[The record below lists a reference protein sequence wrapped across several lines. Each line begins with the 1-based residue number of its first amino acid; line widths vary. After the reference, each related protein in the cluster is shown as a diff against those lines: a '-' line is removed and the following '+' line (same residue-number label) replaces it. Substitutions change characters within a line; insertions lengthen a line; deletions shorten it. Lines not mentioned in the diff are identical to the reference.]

1 MRLGGFTA
9 VLLLLAA
16 GATSAAAAGDAR
28 LAAVQVALQH
38 RHLYRGTIDGVDG
51 PATRS
56 GVVALQRRKGL
67 VPDGV
72 VGPKTLAVLGGR
84 TSELGAR
91 VLFRGASGLDVA
103 ALQFSLAWHGFPSGA
118 LDGVL
123 GARTEFA
130 DPAFPALGPPRRR
143 TESSD
148 RRPSQRFAQPVGVSP
163 LRLAWPLVAPISD
176 PFGPRGSRFHAGI
189 DLAANAGTTVAAAA
203 PGRVA
208 WAAWRDGGWG
218 DLVVIAHGGGVRTMY
233 AHLSRIDVRVG
244 ERVAAGA
251 GRSGASARR
260 ETRPGRTCTSRCGT
274 AARRSI
280 RSAPCASVGAMEIA
294 LRPANSLT
302 LAALAE
308 LFTAAYAGYVLPFAI
323 DEPTLRF
330 MVDAF
335 DIDLDCLPRR
345 LPRRRAGRPREPRAD
360 ERTRR
365 GSAASA
371 SFRPLGPGESPRRS
385 WARSTRRRAPAA
397 SRRSGSR

>member
-1 MRLGGFTA
+1 MRLGELTA

-28 LAAVQVALQH
+28 LAAVQVALQQ
-38 RHLYRGTIDGVDG
+38 RHLYRGTIDGVNG

-72 VGPKTLAVLGGR
+72 VGPKTLAALGGR

-130 DPAFPALGPPRRR
+130 IRRFQRWARLEPDGVVGPATVAAL
-143 TESSD
+143 
-148 RRPSQRFAQPVGVSP
+148 AQPVGVSP
-163 LRLAWPLVAPISD
+163 LRLEWPLVAPISD

-244 ERVAAGA
+244 EWVSAGA
-251 GRSGASARR
+251 GV
-260 ETRPGRTCTSRCGT
+260 GR
-274 AARRSI
+274 
-280 RSAPCASVGAMEIA
+280 VGATGDATGPHLHFEVRYRGAAIDPLGA
-294 LRPANSLT
+294 LR
-302 LAALAE
+302 
-308 LFTAAYAGYVLPFAI
+308 
-323 DEPTLRF
+323 
-330 MVDAF
+330 
-335 DIDLDCLPRR
+335 
-345 LPRRRAGRPREPRAD
+345 
-360 ERTRR
+360 
-365 GSAASA
+365 
-371 SFRPLGPGESPRRS
+371 
-385 WARSTRRRAPAA
+385 
-397 SRRSGSR
+397 